1 MIGKTI
7 LHYKVLEKLGEGGM
21 GIVYLAED
29 SKLKRKVAI
38 KFLPRQFARSE
49 SEKQRF
55 EIEAQAAASLNH
67 PNITTIYSIDKFD
80 DELFFAMEF
89 VEGKELKSLIE
100 TTDQDSSS
108 AEKILEYS
116 IQIGEALE
124 AAHKKGIVHRDIK
137 SQNIM
142 VTENGKVKIMDFGLA
157 KITGS
162 SNVTQLGTTVGTIS
176 YMSPEQTK
184 GIEVDHRTDIWS
196 FGVVLYELLTGELP
210 FKGNYDQ
217 AIIYSIINED
227 PPLIDEIENKSLQ
240 KIVKKALEKDP
251 DERYNDMQ
259 DVVTDLKSLKDTK
272 VAVSKTIDIK
282 KVAILPFCN
291 ILDDP
296 QTNFLG
302 FALADQII
310 GALAYS
316 KNILIR
322 PSSAIRKYQNEIVD
336 IEEAGKELNV
346 EYILTGNYL
355 KQSDTIRLNMELIE
369 SASGK
374 MIWREPIELQFEN
387 VFKLQDIV
395 SQKVVEELKIRFSDE
410 ERILM
415 KHETPKNQ
423 VAYQIYLRALS
434 YPMTI
439 EGNKISIEM
448 LNNATTLDPEFA
460 PAYLEA
466 GIRYHQMAQVGKNTS
481 IALENTIAALTKAI
495 SLKKDFLPALAS
507 LGLVYTDIGRHE
519 EAHSLLL
526 EALKINPN
534 DPWLHFSLS
543 YHYRY
548 IGFLDESE
556 KELEITFSIDPDN
569 PRFRS
574 AIVTYMFQEKYD
586 EVLESFKLDIKSP
599 LTLNYLGEIAYRSG
613 RRELAKEYFEKV
625 LEIKDEIGE
634 FYFASSFKEYL
645 EGNLDNAIEYNLKR
659 ENSEPEDGE
668 ILYEIARLYAL
679 YGKVED
685 CRRALKRAVEKGF
698 ISYTFMKK
706 DTFFNSVMD
715 DENIQELFS
724 IAKNKYEDLRGKLIT
739 NIYD

>member
-157 KITGS
+157 KITGG

-217 AIIYSIINED
+217 AIIYSIINEE

-369 SASGK
+369 PASGK

-466 GIRYHQMAQVGKNTS
+466 GIRYHQMAQVGKNTFQ
-481 IALENTIAALTKAI
+481 ALENTIDALTKAI
-495 SLKKDFLPALAS
+495 ALKKDFLPALAS

-586 EVLESFKLDIKSP
+586 EVLESFKWIS
-599 LTLNYLGEIAYRSG
+599 
-613 RRELAKEYFEKV
+613 KV
-625 LEIKDEIGE
+625 
-634 FYFASSFKEYL
+634 
-645 EGNLDNAIEYNLKR
+645 
-659 ENSEPEDGE
+659 P
-668 ILYEIARLYAL
+668 
-679 YGKVED
+679 
-685 CRRALKRAVEKGF
+685 
-698 ISYTFMKK
+698 
-706 DTFFNSVMD
+706 
-715 DENIQELFS
+715 
-724 IAKNKYEDLRGKLIT
+724 
-739 NIYD
+739 